1 MAEDKETEGTKEEE
15 TDGENVENEAVE
27 SDETETNE
35 VKVGSI
41 NEKVQR
47 VLDKVLSKLK
57 ELTKSYKQYKWSHHK
72 V

>member
-1 MAEDKETEGTKEEE
+1 MRQLNLMRAETTEI
-15 TDGENVENEAVE
+15 
-27 SDETETNE
+27 
-35 VKVGSI
+35 KVGSI

-57 ELTKSYKQYKWSHHK
+57 ELTKSYKRYRWSHHK